1 MKRSIFV
8 LLLAVLTMSVQV
20 LAQGVQPSSAR
31 AWSYFPQIANGG
43 HDSSRW
49 VTTFTISNT
58 SEVEVKASIWFQD
71 DDGEP
76 LRLPF
81 GGAEYPSIGI
91 TIPAKGSITYST
103 DGRSLYGNDVVD
115 VGWAIMQA
123 DGPVQGVATYRLWEN
138 NRPRFDVSVPAT
150 LPTVAHTSAATRS
163 TAFALGNPYS
173 SGPVDVFAEA
183 TSNSG
188 QSYRQPITLPG
199 SGHRAMSLGEAIP
212 NLPTDFRGILELYS
226 ANNNE
231 FAVLVLREADGIY
244 SSLPSGHTS
253 RPISHFAV
261 LQDIFARLKQAWA
274 AVEFPNPET
283 IEMDVRFEN
292 EFNASGSANGVQFD
306 VALSELFA
314 DSESEI
320 AFVVAHEFGHVYQF
334 RTGRFDTWN
343 PNRELDAD
351 VLGMLLSL
359 IAGYDPY
366 AAAGAL
372 AKLHMVIGAAGLQ
385 QQAGQHNE
393 YLLEILT
400 GEGTLHGSFNERIDH
415 LHKTIQRLCSLD
427 DFRDYCDSYRRV
439 FHPSFPPGLL
449 LEGRDERRST
459 TTQEGFSALV
469 PAARA
474 DSGG

>member
-1 MKRSIFV
+1 
-8 LLLAVLTMSVQV
+8 
-20 LAQGVQPSSAR
+20 
-31 AWSYFPQIANGG
+31 
-43 HDSSRW
+43 
-49 VTTFTISNT
+49 
-58 SEVEVKASIWFQD
+58 
-71 DDGEP
+71 
-76 LRLPF
+76 
-81 GGAEYPSIGI
+81 
-91 TIPAKGSITYST
+91 
-103 DGRSLYGNDVVD
+103 
-115 VGWAIMQA
+115 MQA

-173 SGPVDVFAEA
+173 SVPVDVFAEA

-253 RPISHFAV
+253 RPIAHFAV

-283 IEMDVRFEN
+283 IETDVRFEN

-334 RTGRFDTWN
+334 RTGRFDTWH

-459 TTQEGFSALV
+459 TTQEGFAALV
-469 PAARA
+469 PATITATILGLAAQIEREFISARTKEA
-474 DSGG
+474 LERRKAAGLPVGRPKGRATKLMLDDRRAQIVDYLNKGVSKRSVAKILGCSPTTLYSWIRRRRISGR